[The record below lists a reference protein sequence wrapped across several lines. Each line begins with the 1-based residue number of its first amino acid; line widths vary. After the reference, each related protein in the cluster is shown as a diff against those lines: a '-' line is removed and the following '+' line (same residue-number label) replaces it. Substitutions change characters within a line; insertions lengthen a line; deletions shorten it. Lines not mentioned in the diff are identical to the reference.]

1 MSDMEKRRLPH
12 FKNEAEEAQ
21 WWYDHRD
28 EVADDMIKA
37 MREGR
42 TGPGVVARLREKL
55 RAQETIR
62 SEKNSV
68 TSTSS

>member
-1 MSDMEKRRLPH
+1 MEKRKLPQ
-12 FKNEAEEAQ
+12 FKNQAEEAQ

-28 EVADDMIKA
+28 EVADDMIQS
-37 MREGR
+37 MREVR
-42 TGPGVVARLREKL
+42 TAPGVVARLREKL
-55 RAQETIR
+55 RAQEAMP

>member
-1 MSDMEKRRLPH
+1 MEKRRLPR
-12 FKNEAEEAQ
+12 FENEAEEAQ

-28 EVADDMIKA
+28 EVADDMIQA

-55 RAQETIR
+55 RAQEPMQ
-62 SEKNSV
+62 SEKDSV

>member
-1 MSDMEKRRLPH
+1 MEKRKLPH
-12 FKNEAEEAQ
+12 FKDEAEEAQ

-55 RAQETIR
+55 RAQETMQ

>member
-1 MSDMEKRRLPH
+1 MEERRLPH
-12 FKNEAEEAQ
+12 FENEAEEAK

-55 RAQETIR
+55 RAQETMQ